1 MSEHRKCPK
10 CGARRIEAKG
20 TPKGL
25 VSYACGSYKNPEV
38 NGLLESEK
46 CMARQLPLLRTRL
59 EQVEAEN
66 ERLRTALTTD
76 HVCRVCNDYLERDR
90 DVCGICY
97 DTLEEQIEALKTE
110 NAAMR
115 DVVEKQADLLQ
126 RAAETVKSEAC
137 GRCPYESECAESS
150 AHCPAQCMIEET
162 AAALKGGDGE

>member
-1 MSEHRKCPK
+1 
-10 CGARRIEAKG
+10 
-20 TPKGL
+20 
-25 VSYACGSYKNPEV
+25 
-38 NGLLESEK
+38 
-46 CMARQLPLLRTRL
+46 MARQLPLLRTRL

-97 DTLEEQIEALKTE
+97 DTMEDE

-115 DVVEKQADLLQ
+115 GVVEKQADLLQ

-137 GRCPYESECAESS
+137 GRCPYEPECAGDS
-150 AHCPAQCMIEET
+150 ANCPTQHIIEEI
-162 AAALKGGDGE
+162 AAALKGGGGDA